1 MGAFS
6 FWLHISRLSLDTLSK
21 SFLGGRFIDCSLIEL
36 KKAVLV
42 GKKQKINEIL
52 FLEKSKPIGGGLN
65 CASVIF
71 GQCFSPAA

>member
-6 FWLHISRLSLDTLSK
+6 FWLHIARLSLDTLSK

-42 GKKQKINEIL
+42 GKNKK
-52 FLEKSKPIGGGLN
+52 
-65 CASVIF
+65 
-71 GQCFSPAA
+71 